1 MADRAVKN
9 YVLKEREVFEGAF
22 RYLQSDGTPV
32 DMTGWTAKLQIRK
45 SPGSTILYETLT
57 LGDGITIDLDTGR
70 VSWISHTEVTSTW
83 TFPKGVWD
91 IKLVDSSA
99 DERVIIEGT
108 VRREKGA
115 TQ

>member
-32 DMTGWTAKLQIRK
+32 DMDGWTAKLQIRK
-45 SPGSTILYETLT
+45 SPGSATLYATLT
-57 LGDGITIDLDTGR
+57 LGAGITIDLVTGK
-70 VSWISHTEVTSTW
+70 VSWVIHTGVTSTW

-91 IKLVDSSA
+91 IKLIDASN